1 MRGALDLGTSLLYA
15 QVKKANAD
23 HKVEPE
29 NNLLRSKHFHI
40 GKPVYLGNVAI
51 RLISQLS
58 QPDTPFFVQPPSFN
72 EQVWQ
77 LTCKSSSISISVE
90 SRSYWGAGLFNSGYL
105 NRIEITGPLQER
117 ARIIFDLVAT
127 LSHNPWEFSH
137 LRSARKIMQKESI
150 SLEENEKS
158 WRNLLQIASS
168 NMKERIAVLAE
179 RINKVDK
186 RVTMN
191 KNKKGFDHKM
201 SEASLQSAIHDLEV
215 ARAAHAD
222 DNSPAVERAL
232 ARVEASLI
240 NADPSSQIESDEQLH
255 QDELPDGHILQINEY
270 EIDENVDIVD
280 LTESEENDEVLTD
293 KDASIDGMSQLI
305 EEE

>member
-15 QVKKANAD
+15 QVKKANSD

-29 NNLLRSKHFHI
+29 SNLLRSKHFHV
-40 GKPVYLGNVAI
+40 GKPVYLGNIAI

-77 LTCKSSSISISVE
+77 LTCKSSSISISVD
-90 SRSYWGAGLFNSGYL
+90 SSSYWGAGLFNSGYL

-137 LRSARKIMQKESI
+137 LRSARKMLHKESI

-158 WRNLLQIASS
+158 WRNLIQIASS
-168 NMKERIAVLAE
+168 NMEERIAVLAE
-179 RINKVDK
+179 RTNKVDK

-201 SEASLQSAIHDLEV
+201 SNASLQSAIHDLEV

-240 NADPSSQIESDEQLH
+240 NADPSSQIESDEQLL
-255 QDELPDGHILQINEY
+255 QDELPDGHILPIDD
-270 EIDENVDIVD
+270 DENVDIVD
-280 LTESEENDEVLTD
+280 LSESEEDVEVLTE
-293 KDASIDGMSQLI
+293 KDVIIAGMSQII

>member
-15 QVKKANAD
+15 QVKKANSD

-29 NNLLRSKHFHI
+29 SNLLRSKHFHV
-40 GKPVYLGNVAI
+40 GKPVYLGNIAI

-77 LTCKSSSISISVE
+77 LTCKSSSISISVD
-90 SRSYWGAGLFNSGYL
+90 SSSYWGAGLFNSGYL

-137 LRSARKIMQKESI
+137 LRSARKMLHKESI

-158 WRNLLQIASS
+158 WRNLMQVASS
-168 NMKERIAVLAE
+168 NMEERIAVLAE
-179 RINKVDK
+179 RTNKVDK

-201 SEASLQSAIHDLEV
+201 SNASLQSAIHDLEV

-240 NADPSSQIESDEQLH
+240 NADPSSQIESDEQLL
-255 QDELPDGHILQINEY
+255 QDELPDGHILPIDD
-270 EIDENVDIVD
+270 DENVDIVD
-280 LTESEENDEVLTD
+280 LSESEEDVEVLTE
-293 KDASIDGMSQLI
+293 KDVIIAGMSQII

>member
-15 QVKKANAD
+15 QVKKANSD

-29 NNLLRSKHFHI
+29 SNLLRSKYFHV
-40 GKPVYLGNVAI
+40 GKPVYLGNIAI

-77 LTCKSSSISISVE
+77 LTCKSSSISISVD
-90 SRSYWGAGLFNSGYL
+90 SSSYWGAGLFNSGYL

-137 LRSARKIMQKESI
+137 LRSARKMLHKESI

-158 WRNLLQIASS
+158 WRNLMQVASS
-168 NMKERIAVLAE
+168 NMEERIAVLAE
-179 RINKVDK
+179 RTNKVDK

-201 SEASLQSAIHDLEV
+201 SNASLQSAIHDLEV

-240 NADPSSQIESDEQLH
+240 NADPSSQIESDEQLL
-255 QDELPDGHILQINEY
+255 QDELPDGHILPIDD
-270 EIDENVDIVD
+270 DENVDIVD
-280 LTESEENDEVLTD
+280 LSESEEDVEVLTE
-293 KDASIDGMSQLI
+293 KDVIIAGMSQII

>member
-15 QVKKANAD
+15 QVKKANSD

-29 NNLLRSKHFHI
+29 SNLLRSKHFHV
-40 GKPVYLGNVAI
+40 GKPVYLGNIAI

-77 LTCKSSSISISVE
+77 LTCKSSSISISVD
-90 SRSYWGAGLFNSGYL
+90 SSSYWGAGLFNSGYL

-137 LRSARKIMQKESI
+137 LRSARKMLHKESI

-158 WRNLLQIASS
+158 WRNLIQIASS
-168 NMKERIAVLAE
+168 NMEERIAILAE
-179 RINKVDK
+179 RTNKVDK

-201 SEASLQSAIHDLEV
+201 SNASLQSAIHDLEV

-240 NADPSSQIESDEQLH
+240 NADPSSQIESDEQLL
-255 QDELPDGHILQINEY
+255 QDELPDGHILPIDD
-270 EIDENVDIVD
+270 DENVDIVD
-280 LTESEENDEVLTD
+280 LSESEEDVEVLTE
-293 KDASIDGMSQLI
+293 KDVIIAGMSQII

>member
-15 QVKKANAD
+15 QVKKANSD

-29 NNLLRSKHFHI
+29 SNLLRSKHFHV

-77 LTCKSSSISISVE
+77 LTCKSSSISISVD
-90 SRSYWGAGLFNSGYL
+90 SSSYWGAGLFNSGYL

-137 LRSARKIMQKESI
+137 LRSARKMLHKESI
-150 SLEENEKS
+150 SLEGNEKS
-158 WRNLLQIASS
+158 WRNLMQVASS
-168 NMKERIAVLAE
+168 NMEERIAVLAE
-179 RINKVDK
+179 RTNKVDK

-201 SEASLQSAIHDLEV
+201 SNASLQSAIHDLEV

-240 NADPSSQIESDEQLH
+240 NADPSSQIESDEQLL
-255 QDELPDGHILQINEY
+255 QDELPDGHILPIDD
-270 EIDENVDIVD
+270 DENVDIVD
-280 LTESEENDEVLTD
+280 LSESEEDVEVLTE
-293 KDASIDGMSQLI
+293 KDVIIAGMSQII

>member
-15 QVKKANAD
+15 QVKKANSD

-29 NNLLRSKHFHI
+29 SNLLRSKHFHV

-58 QPDTPFFVQPPSFN
+58 QPDTPFFAQPPSFN

-77 LTCKSSSISISVE
+77 LTCKSSSISISVD
-90 SRSYWGAGLFNSGYL
+90 SNSYWGAGLFNSGYL

-137 LRSARKIMQKESI
+137 LRSARKMLRKESI

-158 WRNLLQIASS
+158 WRNLILVASS
-168 NMKERIAVLAE
+168 NMEERIAVLAE
-179 RINKVDK
+179 RTNKVDK

-201 SEASLQSAIHDLEV
+201 SNASLQSAIHDLEV

-240 NADPSSQIESDEQLH
+240 NADPSSQIESDEQLL
-255 QDELPDGHILQINEY
+255 QDELPDGHILPIDD
-270 EIDENVDIVD
+270 DENVDIVD
-280 LTESEENDEVLTD
+280 LSESEEDVEVLTE
-293 KDASIDGMSQLI
+293 KDVIIAGMSQII

>member
-15 QVKKANAD
+15 QVKKANSD

-29 NNLLRSKHFHI
+29 SNLLRSKYFHV

-77 LTCKSSSISISVE
+77 LTCKSSSISISVD
-90 SRSYWGAGLFNSGYL
+90 SSSYWGAGLFNSGYL

-137 LRSARKIMQKESI
+137 LRSARKMLHKESI

-158 WRNLLQIASS
+158 WRNLMQVASS
-168 NMKERIAVLAE
+168 NMEERIAVLAE
-179 RINKVDK
+179 RTNKVDK

-201 SEASLQSAIHDLEV
+201 SNASLQSAIHDLEV

-240 NADPSSQIESDEQLH
+240 NADPSSQIESDEQLL
-255 QDELPDGHILQINEY
+255 QDELPDGHILPIDD
-270 EIDENVDIVD
+270 DENVDIVD
-280 LTESEENDEVLTD
+280 LSESEEDDEVLTE
-293 KDASIDGMSQLI
+293 KDVIIAGMSQII

>member
-15 QVKKANAD
+15 QVKKANSD

-29 NNLLRSKHFHI
+29 SNLLRSKYFHV
-40 GKPVYLGNVAI
+40 GKPVYLGNIAI

-77 LTCKSSSISISVE
+77 LTCKSSSISISVD
-90 SRSYWGAGLFNSGYL
+90 SSSYWGAGLFNSGYL

-137 LRSARKIMQKESI
+137 LRSARKMLHKESI

-158 WRNLLQIASS
+158 WRNLMQVASS
-168 NMKERIAVLAE
+168 NMEERIAVLAE
-179 RINKVDK
+179 RTNKVDK

-201 SEASLQSAIHDLEV
+201 SNASLQSAIHDLEV

-240 NADPSSQIESDEQLH
+240 NADPSSQIESDEQLL
-255 QDELPDGHILQINEY
+255 QDELPDGHILPIDD
-270 EIDENVDIVD
+270 DENVDIVD
-280 LTESEENDEVLTD
+280 LSESEEDDEVLTE
-293 KDASIDGMSQLI
+293 KDVIIAGMSQII

>member
-15 QVKKANAD
+15 QVKKANSD

-29 NNLLRSKHFHI
+29 SNLLRSKYFHV

-77 LTCKSSSISISVE
+77 LTCKSSSISISVD
-90 SRSYWGAGLFNSGYL
+90 SSSYWGAGLFNSGYL

-137 LRSARKIMQKESI
+137 LRSARKMLHKESI

-158 WRNLLQIASS
+158 WRNLIQIASS
-168 NMKERIAVLAE
+168 NMEERIAILAE
-179 RINKVDK
+179 RTNKVDK

-201 SEASLQSAIHDLEV
+201 SNASLQSAIHDLEV

-240 NADPSSQIESDEQLH
+240 NADPSSQIESDEQLL
-255 QDELPDGHILQINEY
+255 QDELPDGHILPIDD
-270 EIDENVDIVD
+270 DENVDIVD
-280 LTESEENDEVLTD
+280 LSESEEDDEVLTE
-293 KDASIDGMSQLI
+293 KDVIIAGMSQII

>member
-15 QVKKANAD
+15 QVKKANSD

-29 NNLLRSKHFHI
+29 SNLLRSKHFHV

-77 LTCKSSSISISVE
+77 LTCKSSSISISVD
-90 SRSYWGAGLFNSGYL
+90 SSSYWGAGLFNSGYL

-137 LRSARKIMQKESI
+137 LRSARKMLHKESI

-158 WRNLLQIASS
+158 WRNLMQVASS
-168 NMKERIAVLAE
+168 NMEERIVVLAE
-179 RINKVDK
+179 RTNKVDK

-191 KNKKGFDHKM
+191 KNKKSFDHKM
-201 SEASLQSAIHDLEV
+201 SNASLQSAIHDLEV

-240 NADPSSQIESDEQLH
+240 NADPSSQIESDEQLL
-255 QDELPDGHILQINEY
+255 QDELPDGHILPIDD
-270 EIDENVDIVD
+270 DENVDIVD
-280 LTESEENDEVLTD
+280 LSESEEDVEVLTE
-293 KDASIDGMSQLI
+293 KDVIIAGISQII

>member
-15 QVKKANAD
+15 QVKKANSD

-29 NNLLRSKHFHI
+29 SNLLRSKHFHV

-77 LTCKSSSISISVE
+77 LTCKSSSISISVD
-90 SRSYWGAGLFNSGYL
+90 SSSYWGAGLFNSGYL

-137 LRSARKIMQKESI
+137 LRSARKMLRKESI

-158 WRNLLQIASS
+158 WRNLMQVASS
-168 NMKERIAVLAE
+168 NMEERIAVLAE
-179 RINKVDK
+179 RTNKVDK

-201 SEASLQSAIHDLEV
+201 SNASLQSAIHDLEV
-215 ARAAHAD
+215 ARASHAD

-240 NADPSSQIESDEQLH
+240 NADPSSQIESDEQLL
-255 QDELPDGHILQINEY
+255 QDELPDGHILPIDD
-270 EIDENVDIVD
+270 DENVDIVD
-280 LTESEENDEVLTD
+280 LSESEEDDEVLTE
-293 KDASIDGMSQLI
+293 KDVIIAGMSQII

>member
-15 QVKKANAD
+15 QVKKANSD

-29 NNLLRSKHFHI
+29 SNLLRSKHFHV

-77 LTCKSSSISISVE
+77 LTCKSSSISISVD
-90 SRSYWGAGLFNSGYL
+90 SSSYWGAGLFNSGYL

-137 LRSARKIMQKESI
+137 LRSARKMLHKESI

-158 WRNLLQIASS
+158 WRNLMQVASS
-168 NMKERIAVLAE
+168 NMEERIAVLAE
-179 RINKVDK
+179 RTNKVDK

-201 SEASLQSAIHDLEV
+201 SNASLQSAIHDLEV

-240 NADPSSQIESDEQLH
+240 NADPSSQIESDEQLL
-255 QDELPDGHILQINEY
+255 QDELPDGHILPIDD
-270 EIDENVDIVD
+270 DENVDIVD
-280 LTESEENDEVLTD
+280 LSESEEDAEVLTE
-293 KDASIDGMSQLI
+293 KDVIIAGMSQII

>member
-15 QVKKANAD
+15 QVKKANSD

-29 NNLLRSKHFHI
+29 SNLLRSKHFHV

-77 LTCKSSSISISVE
+77 LTCKSSSISISVD
-90 SRSYWGAGLFNSGYL
+90 SSSYWGAGLFNSGYL

-137 LRSARKIMQKESI
+137 LRSARKMLHKESI

-158 WRNLLQIASS
+158 WRNLMQVASS
-168 NMKERIAVLAE
+168 NMEERIAVLAE
-179 RINKVDK
+179 RTNKVDK

-201 SEASLQSAIHDLEV
+201 SNASLQSAIHDLEV

-240 NADPSSQIESDEQLH
+240 NADPSSQIESDEQLL
-255 QDELPDGHILQINEY
+255 QDELPDGHILPIDD
-270 EIDENVDIVD
+270 DENVDIVD
-280 LTESEENDEVLTD
+280 LSESEEDVEVLTE
-293 KDASIDGMSQLI
+293 KDVIIAGMSQII

>member
-15 QVKKANAD
+15 QVKKANSD

-29 NNLLRSKHFHI
+29 SNLLRSKHFHV

-77 LTCKSSSISISVE
+77 LTCKSSSISISVD
-90 SRSYWGAGLFNSGYL
+90 SSSYWGAGLFNSGYL

-137 LRSARKIMQKESI
+137 LRSARKMLHKESI
-150 SLEENEKS
+150 SLEGNEKS
-158 WRNLLQIASS
+158 WRNLMQVASS
-168 NMKERIAVLAE
+168 NMEERIAVLAE
-179 RINKVDK
+179 RTNKVDK

-201 SEASLQSAIHDLEV
+201 SNASLQSAIHDLEV

-240 NADPSSQIESDEQLH
+240 NADPSSQIESDEQLL
-255 QDELPDGHILQINEY
+255 QDELPDGHILPIDD
-270 EIDENVDIVD
+270 DENVDIVD
-280 LTESEENDEVLTD
+280 LSESEEDAEVLTE
-293 KDASIDGMSQLI
+293 KDVIIAGMSQII

>member
-1 MRGALDLGTSLLYA
+1 
-15 QVKKANAD
+15 
-23 HKVEPE
+23 
-29 NNLLRSKHFHI
+29 
-40 GKPVYLGNVAI
+40 
-51 RLISQLS
+51 LS

-77 LTCKSSSISISVE
+77 LTCKSSSISISVD
-90 SRSYWGAGLFNSGYL
+90 SSSYWGAGLFNSGYL

-137 LRSARKIMQKESI
+137 LRSARKMLHKESI

-158 WRNLLQIASS
+158 WRNLMQVASS
-168 NMKERIAVLAE
+168 NMEERIAVLAE
-179 RINKVDK
+179 RTNKVDK

-201 SEASLQSAIHDLEV
+201 SNASLQSAIHDLEV

-240 NADPSSQIESDEQLH
+240 NADPSSQIESDEQLL
-255 QDELPDGHILQINEY
+255 QDELPDGHILPIDD
-270 EIDENVDIVD
+270 DENVDIVD
-280 LTESEENDEVLTD
+280 LSESEEDAEVLTE
-293 KDASIDGMSQLI
+293 KDVIIAGMSQII

>member
-15 QVKKANAD
+15 QVKKANSD

-29 NNLLRSKHFHI
+29 SNLLRSKHFHV

-77 LTCKSSSISISVE
+77 LTCKSSSISISVD
-90 SRSYWGAGLFNSGYL
+90 SSSYWGAGLFNSGYL

-137 LRSARKIMQKESI
+137 LRSARKMLHKESI

-158 WRNLLQIASS
+158 WRNLMQVASS
-168 NMKERIAVLAE
+168 NMEERIAILAE
-179 RINKVDK
+179 RTNKVDK

-201 SEASLQSAIHDLEV
+201 SNASLQSAIHDLEV

-240 NADPSSQIESDEQLH
+240 NADPSSQIESDEQLL
-255 QDELPDGHILQINEY
+255 QDELPDGHILPIDD
-270 EIDENVDIVD
+270 DENVDIVD
-280 LTESEENDEVLTD
+280 LSESEEDVEVLTE
-293 KDASIDGMSQLI
+293 KDVIIAGMSQII

>member
-15 QVKKANAD
+15 QVKKANSD

-29 NNLLRSKHFHI
+29 SNLLRSKHFHV

-77 LTCKSSSISISVE
+77 LTCKSSSISISVD
-90 SRSYWGAGLFNSGYL
+90 SSSYWGAGLFNSGYL

-137 LRSARKIMQKESI
+137 LRSARKMLHKESI

-158 WRNLLQIASS
+158 WRNLMQVASS
-168 NMKERIAVLAE
+168 NMEERIVVLAE
-179 RINKVDK
+179 RTNKVDK

-201 SEASLQSAIHDLEV
+201 SNASLQSAIHDLEV

-240 NADPSSQIESDEQLH
+240 NADPSSQIESDEQLL
-255 QDELPDGHILQINEY
+255 QDELPDGHILPIDD
-270 EIDENVDIVD
+270 DENVDIVD
-280 LTESEENDEVLTD
+280 LSESEEDVEVLTE
-293 KDASIDGMSQLI
+293 KDVIIAGMSQII

>member
-15 QVKKANAD
+15 QVKKANSD

-29 NNLLRSKHFHI
+29 SNLLRSKHFHV

-77 LTCKSSSISISVE
+77 LTCKSSSISISVD
-90 SRSYWGAGLFNSGYL
+90 SSSYWGAGLFNSGYL

-137 LRSARKIMQKESI
+137 LRSARKMLHKESI

-158 WRNLLQIASS
+158 WRNLMQVASS
-168 NMKERIAVLAE
+168 NMEERIVVLAE
-179 RINKVDK
+179 RTNKVDK

-201 SEASLQSAIHDLEV
+201 SNASLQSAIHDLEV

-240 NADPSSQIESDEQLH
+240 NADPSSQIESDEQLL
-255 QDELPDGHILQINEY
+255 QDELPDGHILPIDD
-270 EIDENVDIVD
+270 DENVDIVD
-280 LTESEENDEVLTD
+280 LSESEEDAEVLTE
-293 KDASIDGMSQLI
+293 KDVIIAGMSQII

>member
-15 QVKKANAD
+15 QVKKANSD

-29 NNLLRSKHFHI
+29 SNLLRSKHFHV

-77 LTCKSSSISISVE
+77 LTCKSSSISISVD
-90 SRSYWGAGLFNSGYL
+90 SSSYWGAGLFNSGYL

-137 LRSARKIMQKESI
+137 LRSARKMLHKESI

-158 WRNLLQIASS
+158 WRNLIQIASS
-168 NMKERIAVLAE
+168 NMEERIAILAE
-179 RINKVDK
+179 RTNKVDK

-201 SEASLQSAIHDLEV
+201 SNASLQSAIHDLEV

-240 NADPSSQIESDEQLH
+240 NADPSSQIESDEQLL
-255 QDELPDGHILQINEY
+255 QDELPDGHILPIDD
-270 EIDENVDIVD
+270 DENVDIVD
-280 LTESEENDEVLTD
+280 LSESEEDVEVLTE
-293 KDASIDGMSQLI
+293 KDVIIAGMSQII

>member
-15 QVKKANAD
+15 QVKKANSD

-29 NNLLRSKHFHI
+29 SNLLRSKHFHV

-77 LTCKSSSISISVE
+77 LTCKSSSISISVD
-90 SRSYWGAGLFNSGYL
+90 SSSYWGAGLFNSGYL

-137 LRSARKIMQKESI
+137 LRSARKMLHKESI
-150 SLEENEKS
+150 SLEGNEKS
-158 WRNLLQIASS
+158 WRNLMQVASS
-168 NMKERIAVLAE
+168 NMEERIAVLAE
-179 RINKVDK
+179 RTNKVDK
-186 RVTMN
+186 RVIMN

-201 SEASLQSAIHDLEV
+201 SNASLQSAIHDLEV

-240 NADPSSQIESDEQLH
+240 NADPSSQIESDEQLL
-255 QDELPDGHILQINEY
+255 QDELPDGHILPIDD
-270 EIDENVDIVD
+270 DENVDIVD
-280 LTESEENDEVLTD
+280 LSESEEDAEVLTE
-293 KDASIDGMSQLI
+293 KDVIIAGMSQII

>member
-15 QVKKANAD
+15 QVKKANSD

-29 NNLLRSKHFHI
+29 SNLLRSKYFHV
-40 GKPVYLGNVAI
+40 GKPVYLGNIAI

-77 LTCKSSSISISVE
+77 LTCKSSSISISVD
-90 SRSYWGAGLFNSGYL
+90 SSSYWGAGLFNSGYL

-137 LRSARKIMQKESI
+137 LRSARKMLHKESI

-158 WRNLLQIASS
+158 WRNLIQIASS
-168 NMKERIAVLAE
+168 NMEERIAILAE
-179 RINKVDK
+179 RTNKVDK

-201 SEASLQSAIHDLEV
+201 SNASLQSAIHDLEV

-240 NADPSSQIESDEQLH
+240 NADPSSQIESDEQLL
-255 QDELPDGHILQINEY
+255 QDELPDGHILPIDD
-270 EIDENVDIVD
+270 DENVDIVD
-280 LTESEENDEVLTD
+280 LSESEEDDEVLTE
-293 KDASIDGMSQLI
+293 KDVIIAGMSQII

>member
-1 MRGALDLGTSLLYA
+1 MREALDSNSSLLFA
-15 QVKKANAD
+15 QVKMANSD

-29 NNLLRSKHFHI
+29 SNLLRSKHFHV

-77 LTCKSSSISISVE
+77 LTCKSSSISISVD
-90 SRSYWGAGLFNSGYL
+90 SSSYWGAGLFNSGYL

-137 LRSARKIMQKESI
+137 LRSARKMLHKESI

-158 WRNLLQIASS
+158 WRNLMQVASS
-168 NMKERIAVLAE
+168 NMEERIAVLAE
-179 RINKVDK
+179 RTNKVDK

-201 SEASLQSAIHDLEV
+201 SNASLQSAIHDLEV

-240 NADPSSQIESDEQLH
+240 NADPSSQIESDEQLL
-255 QDELPDGHILQINEY
+255 QDELPDGHILPIDD
-270 EIDENVDIVD
+270 DENVDIVD
-280 LTESEENDEVLTD
+280 LSESEEDAEVLTE
-293 KDASIDGMSQLI
+293 KDVIIAGMSQII